1 MAQNQDL
8 TTPDLS
14 LLIRTM
20 QIKVLIGEV
29 KEGEG
34 ELGTFSSCSL

>member
-8 TTPDLS
+8 TTHNLG

-20 QIKVLIGEV
+20 QIKVLIGEA
-29 KEGEG
+29 KEGGG